1 MVIELIRQ
9 FYNMPRQFRITGN
22 MGVQRFISFTNA
34 GMQPQSQGMIGG
46 VDLGVRTPV
55 YDIQVEPEKRSNYTR
70 IAQNEMAIQLYSL
83 GMFNPQMTDQA
94 LVCLQMMDFDGKD
107 ELMQQISQNGTMFQQ
122 LQLYKAMAATLAAK
136 HEPELTGGLLSGGN
150 QPQPSRESAGKK
162 PDLDK
167 GSGEASHVTKAREQ
181 AQTATQPGGS
191 GA

>member
-1 MVIELIRQ
+1 
-9 FYNMPRQFRITGN
+9 
-22 MGVQRFISFTNA
+22 
-34 GMQPQSQGMIGG
+34 MIGG

-136 HEPELTGGLLSGGN
+136 HEPELTGGLLNGGK

-167 GSGEASHVTKAREQ
+167 GSGEASHVTKAREK
-181 AQTATQPGGS
+181 AQMATQPGGS
-191 GA
+191 GT